1 MPMTEHDP
9 VRQIADAVLYEGHVL
24 WPYRRSA
31 LKNQQRWTFGGIYP
45 AVYARSA
52 SDRSRVGFGC
62 LCEGEAPRL
71 ELTVR
76 FLQVVHRQVL
86 ADGRPIDQLERGEIR
101 YLTWDETTEREV
113 TVAVSSSGETTHEI
127 AIPAGRLDEDLG
139 GGAGLVRSWAA
150 LGADV
155 GIVVAAVGEGV
166 RRISVTVANTSAFAG
181 VERGEAM
188 RRTLASAH
196 VVVRVVDGELV
207 SATDPPAHLEA
218 AAAASSSD
226 GLWPVLVGVEPDRST
241 LLASP
246 IILSDYPS
254 IAPES
259 PGDFFDGGEV
269 DQLLVLNILGLGDA
283 ERHEMR
289 ASDPRTREILER
301 TEAMTS
307 DDLMRLHGALREVR
321 PAVGR

>member
-1 MPMTEHDP
+1 MDP

-45 AVYARSA
+45 EAYARSS
-52 SDRSRVGFGC
+52 SDRSRVAFAC
-62 LCEGEAPRL
+62 LCEGDAPRL
-71 ELTVR
+71 ELSLR
-76 FLQVVHRQVL
+76 FLQVVLRQVL
-86 ADGRPIDQLERGEIR
+86 QDGAPVDQVERDGTR
-101 YLTWDETTEREV
+101 YLTWDETTERER
-113 TVAVSSSGETTHEI
+113 TVELRPDGTTSETIE
-127 AIPAGRLDEDLG
+127 IPAGELREPLP
-139 GGAGLVRSWAA
+139 GGASLVRSWLAIEA
-150 LGADV
+150 EVTATATPV
-155 GIVVAAVGEGV
+155 EPGV
-166 RRISVTVANTSAFAG
+166 RRISVAVANRSTFAG

-196 VVVRVVDGELV
+196 VVLAVRDGAFV
-207 SATDPPAHLEA
+207 SATDPPARLAPAVDACTSE
-218 AAAASSSD
+218 
-226 GLWPVLVGVEPDRST
+226 GLWPVLVGAEPDRST
-241 LLASP
+241 ILAAP

-269 DQLLVLNILGLGDA
+269 DQLLVLNILGLSDA

-321 PAVGR
+321 PGSGG